1 VDLFYEKVVNFD
13 FLVTG
18 TVEER
23 PELLVGAWNGSKGIS
38 FLYIDNAHTGFGVR
52 VIKTEIFL

>member
-1 VDLFYEKVVNFD
+1 MLVLVEKIHHDSVMILVDLFYEKVVNFD

-23 PELLVGAWNGSKGIS
+23 PELLVGA
-38 FLYIDNAHTGFGVR
+38 
-52 VIKTEIFL
+52 